1 MQPRYHSWHTRAVGD
16 LRVTD
21 RIVIPDTELRVAFA
35 RSGGPGGQNVNKVNS
50 KVELR
55 WAPATSAAL
64 GEDDRA
70 YLLSKLRGR
79 LTNDGELLV
88 TSERTRDQGKNRS
101 DASAKLAAIVAA
113 ALFRPKKRRPTRP
126 TRGSKERRIGEKK
139 HRAEIKKGRRY
150 DD

>member
-1 MQPRYHSWHTRAVGD
+1 MGD
-16 LRVTD
+16 LAITD
-21 RIVIPDTELRVAFA
+21 RISIPETEVRVAFA

-55 WAPATSAAL
+55 WTPATSAAL
-64 GEDDRA
+64 GEDDRTW
-70 YLLSKLRGR
+70 LLAKLGSR
-79 LTNDGELLV
+79 LTNDGDLIV
-88 TSERTRDQGKNRS
+88 TSERTRDQAKNRA

-113 ALFRPKKRRPTRP
+113 ALFRPKKRRATRP

-139 HRAEIKKGRRY
+139 RRSEIKKGRRY

>member
-1 MQPRYHSWHTRAVGD
+1 MGG

-21 RIVIPDTELRVAFA
+21 RITIPEDELRVAFA

-55 WAPATSAAL
+55 WTPATSIAL
-64 GEDDRA
+64 GDADRE
-70 YLLSKLRGR
+70 YLMARLRSR

-88 TSERTRDQGKNRS
+88 TSERTRDQAKNRS
-101 DASAKLAAIVAA
+101 DATAKLVAIVAA

-139 HRAEIKKGRRY
+139 HRAEIKKSRRY